1 MRLYGKIVLVA
12 LLPLLLALGLGFFR
26 LGSILRFQQM
36 SHRNEENMKMT
47 LLNSRFE
54 ALREERRKYAAIL
67 AGASDAAR
75 AVEAGDTGFL
85 LRWGELFLNP
95 VTLSVIFFTDGDGTV
110 LARSHDPYRFGD
122 TLKDHPAFAP
132 VLRGETVTDVFELD
146 GMILTLHGTPV
157 KLYGDVQVGA
167 AVVGA
172 EVTPELLEFL
182 AKGTGLGMEL
192 KFEGF
197 PPVATGNCSGER
209 RFVSLLSGDAKAEPS
224 GSGVEYARV
233 FFEEDPLGEN
243 LLIFQRNLGL
253 VMFLLF
259 ILLTSGLFL
268 LLRRYLRPFSLLVED
283 VTLLSGSQEDLFR
296 LRKKLEKD
304 YRYANH
310 EVSVIAEALSRLM
323 EHVQET
329 ITLLEWTS
337 RTDRLTRISNR
348 LHLDSV
354 LETSILE
361 ARAKEEPLSV
371 VLFDLDHF
379 KQVND
384 DFGHQAGDRVLQRT
398 AEILKL
404 FVPTGF
410 VGRWGGEEFLAILPG
425 LAASE
430 AVAFGERIREAIR
443 EQRFLP
449 DRIVTISAG
458 VVEMASGDTPDLLVG
473 RADKALYEAKA
484 TGRNKVV
491 FRKA

>member
-1 MRLYGKIVLVA
+1 MKLYWKIILLA
-12 LLPLLLALGLGFFR
+12 LLPLSLALGLGFFR
-26 LGSILRFQQM
+26 LEAILRF
-36 SHRNEENMKMT
+36 HRANQEKAEHLKMA
-47 LLNSRFE
+47 LLYSRFE
-54 ALREERRKYAAIL
+54 SFRQERQRYASIL
-67 AGASDAAR
+67 GGASDAAR
-75 AVEAGDTGFL
+75 AAEAKDTGFL
-85 LRWGELFLNP
+85 LRWGKLFLDP
-95 VTLSVIFFTDGDGTV
+95 LHPSRIFFTDMNGTV
-110 LARSHDPYRFGD
+110 LARAHDAHRFGD
-122 TLKDHPAFAP
+122 SLKGSPALAP
-132 VLRGETVTDVFELD
+132 VLRGERVEGIFNVEGEMLS
-146 GMILTLHGTPV
+146 LSALPV
-157 KLYGDVQVGA
+157 KLYGDIPTGAVLVG
-167 AVVGA
+167 
-172 EVTPELLEFL
+172 TELTSEYL
-182 AKGTGLGMEL
+182 ARLVEETGLGMEL
-192 KFEGF
+192 KVEGF
-197 PPVATGNCSGER
+197 PLLAAGDREGR
-209 RFVSLLSGDAKAEPS
+209 RIDFPPSSSQDSFPGSLKIEKAILFIP
-224 GSGVEYARV
+224 
-233 FFEEDPLGEN
+233 EDPLTSN
-243 LLIFQRNLGL
+243 LLLFQRNLGL

-259 ILLTSGLFL
+259 MLLISGFFL

-310 EVSVIAEALSRLM
+310 EVSVIAAALSRLM

-361 ARAKEEPLSV
+361 TRAKEEPLSV

-430 AVAFGERIREAIR
+430 AVVFGERIREAIR